1 MQLLA
6 AAQAHAEAVLR
17 AELTAARR
25 TDAVDTLAI
34 SVTDSIGAAPAREL
48 PQASASHSAS
58 GSGGAGSLPI
68 PALALAAAAAILGIG
83 AAFAARRSIGFAT
96 ASLSLLVLLVA
107 GI

>member
-58 GSGGAGSLPI
+58 GSGGASLPI
-68 PALALAAAAAILGIG
+68 PAIALAAAAAILGIG
-83 AAFAARRSIGFAT
+83 AAFAARRSMGFAT
-96 ASLSLLVLLVA
+96 ASLSILVLLVA

>member
-48 PQASASHSAS
+48 PQAAASHSAS
-58 GSGGAGSLPI
+58 GSGDASLPI
-68 PALALAAAAAILGIG
+68 PAIALAAAAAILGIG
-83 AAFAARRSIGFAT
+83 AAFAARRGMGFAT
-96 ASLSLLVLLVA
+96 ASLSILVLLVA